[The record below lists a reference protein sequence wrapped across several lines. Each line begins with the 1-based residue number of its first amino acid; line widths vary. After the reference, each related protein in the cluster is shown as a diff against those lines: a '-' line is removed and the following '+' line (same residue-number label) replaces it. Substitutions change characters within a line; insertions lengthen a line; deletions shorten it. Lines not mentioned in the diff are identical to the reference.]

1 MSAVDAALDAQVGRS
16 MHTAR
21 LPRFAAL
28 IVLVAMLALTA
39 LGALLLR
46 WDWGTKWVAVPI
58 VAVVLTDIALPLW
71 SAAVENRRAAVDRLV
86 TALVWT
92 ALACALVPLV
102 WVLAKTVIEGAPTI
116 NGAFL
121 SQDGVGHFDPVQLVK
136 VGGHGVFHALAG
148 TLVVT
153 AAATIISVPVG
164 LMTAIYLVEYAR
176 GKWIGRAVTVL
187 VDVMTGIP
195 SIVAGLFAL
204 ALFTV
209 FFGNGTRLGIMGA
222 VALSLLMIPTVVRA
236 SEEMMRLVPNDL
248 REAAYALGVPKWR
261 TIVKVVIPTSVGGLV
276 TGVTLAVA
284 RVVGETA
291 PLLVTVGALD
301 STNWNPFHDQMTTL
315 PVLISNA
322 QSTNS
327 PEDLK
332 TAWGAALLLIV
343 IVMVLNLVARIVG
356 KIFAPKTGR

>member
-1 MSAVDAALDAQVGRS
+1 MSAVDATLDVEPTRS
-16 MHTAR
+16 MQSAR
-21 LPRFAAL
+21 LPRLAPL
-28 IVLVAMLALTA
+28 IVLVATLALSA
-39 LGALLLR
+39 LGALLLG
-46 WDWGTKWVAVPI
+46 WAWGTKWIAVPI
-58 VAVVLTDIALPLW
+58 VGVGLADIVLPLW
-71 SAAVENRRAAVDRLV
+71 SAVVENRRAAVDRLV
-86 TALVWT
+86 TCLVWT
-92 ALACALVPLV
+92 ALACALVPLA
-102 WVLAKTVIEGAPTI
+102 WVLAKTIIEGAPVI
-116 NGAFL
+116 NGSFL
-121 SQDGVGHFDPVQLVK
+121 SENGVGHFDPVQLIK
-136 VGGHGVFHALAG
+136 VGGHGVFHALVG

-153 AAATIISVPVG
+153 VCATIISVPVG
-164 LMTAIYLVEYAR
+164 LMCAIYLVEYAR
-176 GKWIGRAVTVL
+176 GKWLGRAVTVL

-204 ALFTV
+204 SLFTV

-236 SEEMMRLVPNDL
+236 SEEMMRLVPSDL

-261 TIVKVVIPTSVGGLV
+261 TIVKVVIPTAVGGLV

-301 STNWNPFHDQMTTL
+301 NTNWNPFHDKMTTI

-327 PEDLK
+327 PDDLK
-332 TAWGAALLLIV
+332 TAWGAALLLIL
-343 IVMVLNLVARIVG
+343 IVMILNLAARIIG